1 MILKY
6 SYYFILLFFIYL
18 TGCRKDEI
26 VSPAQNDYT
35 KDFDSVW
42 TCFDL
47 KYPLFDYKKID
58 WGDSYEQYKTKFN
71 NISMD
76 ERNNLFVELLSIF
89 KDPHINLTNTSGK
102 IIGSFVPAN
111 FTINYNASYLNK
123 FTNSFNWRIENNTW
137 GWGIINNIGYI
148 KIASFSESVL
158 DTVVFKG
165 VLDSLT
171 MTNGII
177 IDIRQN
183 YGGNLY
189 VINNIWNRFTN
200 ETKIVGYQLY
210 RNGPSHNA
218 YAPEIPVISSPQGAF
233 QYLNGVV
240 LLIGRQCGSAGEIF
254 AEAMSLCD
262 NVTLVGDTTLG
273 AVEAPLDY
281 SLPDGTK
288 FSVPIV
294 AYLDN
299 EHKPLEWRGV
309 SPDIYIDPLKVKNNS
324 AEDIVI
330 EKAFDVINSI
340 KHTTNR
346 SSRQRNR
353 LHSKFLIRQAGA
365 LQRSL
370 LPSHYVAGGRIN

>member
-6 SYYFILLFFIYL
+6 SHYFTLLFFAFL
-18 TGCRKDEI
+18 TSCEKEGL
-26 VSPAQNDYT
+26 VSPVYKDYT

-42 TCFDL
+42 TCYDL

-71 NISMD
+71 NISID
-76 ERNNLFVELLSIF
+76 ERNNLLVELLSIF
-89 KDPHINLTNTSGK
+89 KDPHINLTTSSGK

-111 FTINYNASYLNK
+111 FTINYNATYLNK
-123 FTNSFNWRIENNTW
+123 FTNSFNWHIENNTW
-137 GWGIINNIGYI
+137 GWGITNNIGYI
-148 KIASFSESVL
+148 KITSFKPSDL
-158 DTVVFKG
+158 DTMVFEK

-171 MTNGII
+171 TTNGLV

-183 YGGNLY
+183 FGGSIY

-200 ETKIVGYQLY
+200 ETKIVGYELY
-210 RNGPSHNA
+210 RNGPSHNE
-218 YAPEIPVISSPQGAF
+218 YAPEIPVISCPQGTF
-233 QYLNGVV
+233 QYLKGVV
-240 LLIGRQCGSAGEIF
+240 LLIGQECASAGEIF
-254 AEAMSLCD
+254 AEAMSL
-262 NVTLVGDTTLG
+262 NGSVTLVGDTTLG

-299 EHKPLEWRGV
+299 EHKPLEWSGV

-330 EKAFDVINSI
+330 EKAFDVINSV
-340 KHTTNR
+340 KHITSR
-346 SSRQRNR
+346 SSRQGNR
-353 LHSKFLIRQAGA
+353 LHSKFLIRQTGA

-370 LPSHYVAGGRIN
+370 LPSHYVASGRIN